1 MRKLAFVVFLA
12 TMLPMRGIRSLVR
25 TGSWA
30 QLRGLRSLL
39 GIAVLFLARIAARRR
54 FEEEEEEEG
63 WAQDARR
70 WLEHVRQKEVSFAHP
85 ALLRRNS
92 LRRNSRKLTLPPI
105 DETQLDTAP
114 PRVAEPPPPP
124 WLTGRPAEGVRRRG
138 AP

>member
-1 MRKLAFVVFLA
+1 MGQLESLRSGLPWRGALLCRRRTPPGTAPAEMRKLAFVVFLA

-70 WLEHVRQKEVSFAHP
+70 WLDYVRQKEVSFAHP

-92 LRRNSRKLTLPPI
+92 LR
-105 DETQLDTAP
+105 
-114 PRVAEPPPPP
+114 
-124 WLTGRPAEGVRRRG
+124 
-138 AP
+138 

>member
-1 MRKLAFVVFLA
+1 MRKLALVVFLA

-54 FEEEEEEEG
+54 FEEEEEEG

-70 WLEHVRQKEVSFAHP
+70 WLDYVRQKEVSFAHP

-92 LRRNSRKLTLPPI
+92 LR
-105 DETQLDTAP
+105 
-114 PRVAEPPPPP
+114 
-124 WLTGRPAEGVRRRG
+124 
-138 AP
+138 